1 MAVALVTGS
10 VVGAAFGEVFALLHE
25 TVANVVSQALMFKS
39 ILERLKSTLD
49 GLAPVIEEIRRLNK
63 ALDHPE
69 NETKSLI
76 KQMEKGEKLVRKCL
90 KVKRWNYCFKAH
102 YASELQELD
111 EAIVRF
117 CQVDMIVQNTRNG
130 LKTLVGVNLILEKID
145 KNLDMKKKHGVLS
158 CAVPRPPDFTV
169 GLDMPLKELKTLLL
183 KKEVPLL
190 LLTALGGCGKTTLV
204 KMLCS
209 DEEIKGTSSHISK
222 CFTER

>member
-1 MAVALVTGS
+1 MAVELVTGG

-25 TVANVVSQALMFKS
+25 TVKNVISQALMFKS
-39 ILERLKSTLD
+39 TLERLKSTLD
-49 GLAPVIEEIRRLNK
+49 GLAPVVEEIRQLSKTLR
-63 ALDHPE
+63 HPE

-76 KQMEKGEKLVRKCL
+76 EQMEKGTRLVVKCS
-90 KVKRWNYCFKAH
+90 KVQCWNYCFKAH
-102 YASELQELD
+102 YASELLELD

-117 CQVDMIVQNTRNG
+117 CQVDMIVQNTRNV
-130 LKTLVGVNLILEKID
+130 LETLVGVNRILE
-145 KNLDMKKKHGVLS
+145 NLDVKKKHGILL
-158 CAVPRPPDFTV
+158 CAVPRPPDFTL

-209 DEEIKGTSSHISK
+209 DEEIKGTSSHIGK
-222 CFTER
+222 CFTKQ